1 MRVLDHTVDGEAV
14 VITTSVGRLRL
25 QAIGDRVMRV
35 VYTGRPTFS
44 DQSLASN
51 GMLLGGLERSAPA
64 VAEADGILV
73 LSTPRLRLEIDRA
86 TGAFS
91 WADETGRLLV
101 REPHDRRD
109 AKLLEEVDVLRTVF
123 SDDTDITTV
132 RGADGERAV
141 VTGTETVVDR
151 QAYSTT
157 LRLEFQDDEAI
168 YGLGQHEDGI
178 LNYRGHHEY
187 LYQQN
192 MKIVAPMIVSTRGYG
207 ILWDSQSLASFHDD
221 QHGTYFWTE
230 TDDELDFLFIVGP
243 ELDDIVGEVRRL
255 TGEAPML
262 PRWALGYVQS
272 KDRYVDAAELIE
284 VVSQFR
290 ARDLPIDCIVQDWQS
305 WPEGQWGQKSL
316 DPNRFPDPKGLVDQL
331 HGMDCRLMVSIWPN
345 MHGNGANQREFREH
359 GQLLGDGS
367 TYDAFDPAARER
379 YAAQVSEGYAQ
390 HGVDAFWSDC
400 TEPFEADW
408 KGAVRPQPGQRVV
421 INTDAMKKYLDPERI
436 NGYSLAHSAGLYE
449 GLRAQNDG
457 KRVFTLTRSG
467 FVGQQRYAAVT
478 WSGDWSAT
486 WDALRRQFA
495 AGLNLCVTGT
505 PFWTFDIGA
514 YFVTPG
520 DLWFWAGDYEQGN
533 LDLGYRELY
542 LRWLQAGTF
551 MPVFRSHGRCTARE
565 PWRFGEPGEVVYD
578 TIAAFL
584 RLRYR
589 LLPYLYSLNGWTTQ
603 RAYTPLRALA
613 FDFRHDPAVYDIA
626 DQFMVGPAL
635 LVCPVTHA
643 MDHGPDSTPL
653 AGVAHSRLVYLPAG
667 CDWYDFWTGERYR
680 GGQTIVAD
688 APLERVPLFVR
699 SGCILP
705 LGPEVQHTGQDP
717 WGELEVR
724 VYPGADGEFDLY
736 DDAGDGYAYE
746 RGEFS
751 LTPMRWNDV
760 EGVLTVDE
768 RSGSFAQMPV
778 TRTVRPVIVLPGR
791 GIGAAPTR
799 DTAAPLTHTGARID
813 WRATT
818 TP

>member
-1 MRVLDHTVDGEAV
+1 MKLLDHTLDGDAI
-14 VITTSVGRLRL
+14 VITTSSGRLKVE
-25 QAIGDRVMRV
+25 AIGDRVMRV
-35 VYTGRPTFS
+35 VYTGRASFT
-44 DQSLASN
+44 DQSLRSN
-51 GMLLGGLERSAPA
+51 GMLLGGLERNAPA
-64 VAEADGILV
+64 VEEADGILV
-73 LSTPRLRLEIDRA
+73 LSTPSLRLEIDRA
-86 TGAFS
+86 TGAFTWTDAS
-91 WADETGRLLV
+91 GRLLV
-101 REPHDRRD
+101 REPHDRQD

-141 VTGTETVVDR
+141 VTGTDTVVDR

-157 LRLEFQDDEAI
+157 LRLEFQHGEAI

-192 MKIVAPMIVSTRGYG
+192 MKIVAPMIVSTQGYG

-221 QHGTYFWTE
+221 QHCTYFWTE
-230 TDDELDFLFIVGP
+230 TDDELDFLFILGP

-255 TGEAPML
+255 TGQAPML

-272 KDRYVDAAELIE
+272 KDRYVDAAELVE
-284 VVSQFR
+284 VVGQFR
-290 ARDLPIDCIVQDWQS
+290 ARDLPIDCIVQDWQN

-316 DPNRFPDPKGLVDQL
+316 DPNRFPDPKGLVEQL
-331 HGMDCRLMVSIWPN
+331 HAMDCRLMVSIWPN
-345 MHGNGANQREFREH
+345 MHGDGANQREFREH

-379 YAAQVSEGYAQ
+379 YAAQVREGYAQ

-408 KGAVRPQPGQRVV
+408 KGTVRPQPWQRVV

-449 GLRAQNDG
+449 GLRAQGDG

-486 WDALRRQFA
+486 WDSLRRQFA

-520 DLWFWAGDYEQGN
+520 DLWFWSGDYEQGN

-551 MPVFRSHGRCTARE
+551 TPVFRSHGRCTPRE
-565 PWRFGEPGEVVYD
+565 PWRFGEPGELVYD
-578 TIAAFL
+578 SIAAFL

-589 LLPYLYSLNGWTTQ
+589 LLPYLYSLSGWTTH
-603 RAYTPLRALA
+603 RAYTPMRALA
-613 FDFRHDPAVYDIA
+613 FDFRHDPAVYDIV
-626 DQFMVGPAL
+626 DQFMLGPAL

-643 MDHGPDSTPL
+643 MEHGPDSTPL
-653 AGVAHSRLVYLPAG
+653 TGVARSRSVYLPAG
-667 CDWYDFWTGERYR
+667 TEWFDFWTGERHE
-680 GGQTIVAD
+680 GGQTILVE
-688 APLERVPLFVR
+688 APLERIPVFVR
-699 SGCILP
+699 AGTILP
-705 LGPEVQHTGQDP
+705 LGPLMQHTDEDP
-717 WGELEVR
+717 WGPIELR
-724 VYPGADGEFDLY
+724 VYPGRDGAFDLY
-736 DDAGDGYAYE
+736 EDAGDGYGYE
-746 RGEFS
+746 GGEFAFV
-751 LTPMRWNDV
+751 PMRWNDSRQ
-760 EGVLTVDE
+760 VLTVQSRE
-768 RSGSFAQMPV
+768 GAFPGMPPSRLVNPVLVSVRSGTGGEVSVASATISYDGGATEWQAG
-778 TRTVRPVIVLPGR
+778 GR
-791 GIGAAPTR
+791 AG
-799 DTAAPLTHTGARID
+799 
-813 WRATT
+813 
-818 TP
+818 